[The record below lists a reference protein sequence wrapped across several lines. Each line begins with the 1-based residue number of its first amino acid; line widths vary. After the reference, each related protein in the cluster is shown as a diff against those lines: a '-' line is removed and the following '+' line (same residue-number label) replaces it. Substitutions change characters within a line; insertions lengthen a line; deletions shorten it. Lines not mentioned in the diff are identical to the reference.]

1 MSNVKRIQVIPSQ
14 IDRPASQEGITLTG
28 TYSNLPYNKNA
39 IKRLQAIV
47 GDNFEGDLNIFDNE
61 EGSFKILP
69 LERIQQLLTQVLI
82 RFDNSPD
89 YYTKSDYQYL
99 IWYLCQSLGYSIQ
112 EGSLSSE
119 QLYSLKQEIQLL
131 KDKLE
136 QIDPT
141 ISSILERIITL
152 ESRDDSEIYA
162 QLELIRVS
170 IRRLEELINNQITIG
185 AGSGIEITR
194 EENNSDLISAV
205 YTGDE
210 FTVNVNIGSLQAGQS
225 KIEKGQNIIDILRQ
239 MLTKYIKC
247 VIKSQT
253 AVSFANQSKTVEYNG
268 SINVTVTPTVKYGTV
283 ESEDPNYIPENT
295 TITQE
300 IDTDKPYSDLS
311 SGWSQEGTSLV
322 KTFSNVTKTISD
334 SNIAKCCLTPNSTPI
349 KDNRGDEQQDLNI
362 ADQVTISGSVT
373 ITPYQYVY
381 YGFIDNSEIGGN
393 NVQISNI
400 TDIMIKDLNRIAKN
414 CPVAAFTQNVN
425 LSTAGGQSFVIAMPS
440 NRTLDKMVDQNNS
453 DIKYDHPNFQIGTVG
468 LDYNGTSVEYNL
480 YLYPLRDPF
489 TCNTFKLS

>member
-14 IDRPASQEGITLTG
+14 IDRPTSQEGVTLTG

-47 GDNFEGDLNIFDNE
+47 GDNFAGDLNIFDNE

-99 IWYLCQSLGYSIQ
+99 IWYLCQNLGYSIQ
-112 EGSLSSE
+112 EGNLTSD
-119 QLYSLKQEIQLL
+119 QLNSLKREIQSLR
-131 KDKLE
+131 DKLE
-136 QIDPT
+136 Q
-141 ISSILERIITL
+141 L
-152 ESRDDSEIYA
+152 DSEIYT
-162 QLELIRVS
+162 QLELIQAA
-170 IRRLEELINNQITIG
+170 IRSLEELINNRSTIE

-194 EENNSDLISAV
+194 EENSSDLISAV

-268 SINVTVTPTVKYGTV
+268 SIDVTVTPTVTYGKV

-300 IDTDKPYSDLS
+300 IDVDKPYTDLF
-311 SGWSQEGTSLV
+311 SGWEQKETKLV
-322 KTFSNVTKTISD
+322 KTFANVTNVVSN
-334 SNIAKCCLTPNSTPI
+334 SNIAKCYLTPNSTPI
-349 KDNRGDEQQDLNI
+349 KDNMGHEQQDLNI
-362 ADQVTISGSVT
+362 VDQVTISGSVT
-373 ITPYQYVY
+373 ITPQQHIY
-381 YGFIDNSEIGGN
+381 YGFIDNSKIGGSR
-393 NVQISNI
+393 VQISNI
-400 TDIMIKDLNRIAKN
+400 TDVMIKDLNRVTKN
-414 CPVAAFTQNVN
+414 YPVAAFTQSAN
-425 LSTAGGQSFVIAMPS
+425 LSTNGGQSFVLAMPS
-440 NRTLDKMVDQNNS
+440 NRTLDRMIDQNNS
-453 DIKYDHPNFQIGTVG
+453 DIRYDHPNFQMETIV
-468 LDYNGTSVEYNL
+468 LDYNGTPVNYNL

-489 TCNTFKLS
+489 TCNTFKLL